1 MNSPSWVDGG
11 LPASPDR
18 AIIVANGYGPDGMQR
33 IMKTFALV
41 ILSGLIAAC
50 ATQKQAPATAVADP
64 HLKIATDVGAA
75 SAPAGT
81 TPVSAVPAADQ
92 AADSSSAVNENLVK
106 HGFKPIH
113 QNGQLLYCRSE
124 VLTGTHFPQTV
135 CLTEAQLRA
144 SERGRQ
150 QLMDTLNKGGGI
162 DCSVIKCG
170 Q

>member
-1 MNSPSWVDGG
+1 
-11 LPASPDR
+11 
-18 AIIVANGYGPDGMQR
+18 
-33 IMKTFALV
+33 MKTVALV

-50 ATQKQAPATAVADP
+50 ATQKHVPPTAAGADP

-75 SAPAGT
+75 ASAPAGT
-81 TPVSAVPAADQ
+81 TAVSVAPAAD
-92 AADSSSAVNENLVK
+92 VNENLVK
-106 HGFKPIH
+106 HGFKAIH
-113 QNGQLLYCRSE
+113 QNGQVLYCRSE

-135 CLTEAQLRA
+135 CLTEAALKA
-144 SERGRQ
+144 SVRGRQ

>member
-1 MNSPSWVDGG
+1 
-11 LPASPDR
+11 
-18 AIIVANGYGPDGMQR
+18 
-33 IMKTFALV
+33 MKTIAFV

-50 ATQKQAPATAVADP
+50 ATQKHAPPTAAVADP
-64 HLKIATDVGAA
+64 HLKIATDAGAAA

-81 TPVSAVPAADQ
+81 IPVSVAPAADQ
-92 AADSSSAVNENLVK
+92 AADSSNVVNENLVR